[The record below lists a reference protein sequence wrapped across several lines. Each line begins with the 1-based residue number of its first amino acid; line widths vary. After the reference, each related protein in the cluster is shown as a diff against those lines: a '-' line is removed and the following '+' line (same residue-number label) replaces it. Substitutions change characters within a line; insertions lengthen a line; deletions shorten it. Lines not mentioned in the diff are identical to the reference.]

1 LTIGLTPRW
10 SQRRRLLHFIFCYKF
25 TLAVVRAVAQLWI
38 VRHHSR
44 AFMNPKTLKIL
55 IIGLALMIFGPV
67 IGWVLTIAGFFH
79 TATAMQQIQP
89 GVMPD
94 FQQTSSRMM
103 SSIIPILIGVVLGAI
118 GFFLF
123 LYSLITHFFRS
134 KP

>member
-1 LTIGLTPRW
+1 
-10 SQRRRLLHFIFCYKF
+10 
-25 TLAVVRAVAQLWI
+25 
-38 VRHHSR
+38 
-44 AFMNPKTLKIL
+44 MNPKTLKIL